1 MLANTKNTIKP
12 LTRLTIPD
20 MTLLTV
26 ELTSAMMFLLG
37 LVIDKNGDTLPPLMY
52 VFSL

>member
-1 MLANTKNTIKP
+1 
-12 LTRLTIPD
+12 

-37 LVIDKNGDTLPPLMY
+37 LVISKKGGTEPPFWH
-52 VFSL
+52 VFSVKI